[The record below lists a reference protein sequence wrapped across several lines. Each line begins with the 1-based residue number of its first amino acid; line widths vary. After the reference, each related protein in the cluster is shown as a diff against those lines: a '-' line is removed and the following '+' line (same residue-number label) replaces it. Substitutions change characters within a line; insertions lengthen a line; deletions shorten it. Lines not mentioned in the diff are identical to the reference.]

1 MKKLILM
8 LACPAVLLCSC
19 GNSAPSALKEDTEK
33 VLSNYIEQNKAA
45 ALKELA
51 VKAEAGEVADIEAF
65 LAELMPALMQASRA
79 DGGAKEAEVTQL
91 MVDWIVFGSER
102 GSASCQVVL
111 YLLKMQQ
118 NKGTGDS
125 AMSAVTIPGDLD
137 DLKSDASDAVKK
149 LEAKQ
154 DCSKFEKEALGAG
167 KMLGL

>member
-1 MKKLILM
+1 MKKLILI

-19 GNSAPSALKEDTEK
+19 GNSAPSALKEDTDK
-33 VLSNYIEQNKAA
+33 VLSNYIEQNKAE

-51 VKAEAGEVADIEAF
+51 AKAEDGEVADIEAF
-65 LAELMPALMQASRA
+65 LAELMPALMRASRA
-79 DGGAKEAEVTQL
+79 EGGAKEAEMMQL
-91 MVDWIVFGSER
+91 MVDWVAFGSER

-111 YLLKMQQ
+111 YLLKLQQ
-118 NKGTGDS
+118 SKESCDA
-125 AMSAVTIPGDLD
+125 AMKAATIPGDLE
-137 DLKSDASDAVKK
+137 DLKADATDAVKK